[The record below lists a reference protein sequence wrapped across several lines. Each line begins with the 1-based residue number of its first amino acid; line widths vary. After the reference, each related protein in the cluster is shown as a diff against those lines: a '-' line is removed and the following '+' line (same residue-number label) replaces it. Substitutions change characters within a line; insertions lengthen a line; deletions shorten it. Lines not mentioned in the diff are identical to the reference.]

1 MLFKQI
7 SRFSALK
14 QRRMMKISV
23 ALLTILIIS
32 TVDVSFAQTSNIIHL
47 DAASNISSTNVIW
60 AKTYGEPADDRAF
73 YALPVQNG
81 FLVVGSSM
89 SVIANNPVGW
99 ILRLDDEGNAL
110 WNHTFLNGD
119 GTEVRYAVNL
129 TNGFLLVGN
138 QFLSG
143 DVNGYVARI
152 DDDGNL
158 LWEKTLGGKKID
170 KLFSGVASENGFAL
184 FGLTY
189 SYGGSGSAAWIVQLD
204 FNGDVV
210 WNKTFG
216 QSADSAFRAGV
227 LANDGCYVATGYIDT
242 DGSGNYD
249 FYLVKIDSDGD
260 EGWNKT
266 YGGADSEKAYSMAK
280 VVDSYVMVGEK
291 QSLVTST
298 DAWLIKVDVDGNL
311 LWDKTISGADA
322 DSPAYIT
329 PARDSGYL
337 VAGFTFSFGEGQRDF
352 WLFKINDNGQLM
364 FSCTH
369 GNEAFQEAYCVIE
382 AGDNKYIMVGWTDP
396 TNQPELV
403 GKATYDFYIVCLGVT
418 QSSDALALSP
428 HVYVGAVFLLLIAAI
443 VIGFNLRQK
452 GN

>member
-1 MLFKQI
+1 M
-7 SRFSALK
+7 K
-14 QRRMMKISV
+14 QRRMMKISI
-23 ALLTILIIS
+23 ALLAILIIS
-32 TVDVSFAQTSNIIHL
+32 AVGISFAQTSGTIHL
-47 DAASNISSTNVIW
+47 DDASNVSSTNVIW
-60 AKTYGEPADDRAF
+60 AKTYGGPADDRAF
-73 YALPVQNG
+73 YALPVQDG
-81 FLVVGSSM
+81 SLVVGSSM
-89 SVIANNPVGW
+89 SVMANSTVGW
-99 ILRLDDEGNAL
+99 ILRLNGEGNVL
-110 WNHTFLNGD
+110 WNQTFLNGD
-119 GTEVRYAVNL
+119 GTEVRCAINL

-152 DDDGNL
+152 DDEGNL

-170 KLFSGVASENGFAL
+170 KLFSGVAGENGFAL

-204 FNGDVV
+204 FDGDVV

-216 QSADSAFRAGV
+216 QSTDSSLRAGV
-227 LANDGCYVATGYIDT
+227 LAHDGGYVATGYIDT
-242 DGSGNYD
+242 EGSGDYD
-249 FYLVKIDSDGD
+249 FYLLKVNSDGD
-260 EGWNKT
+260 EVWNKT
-266 YGGADSEKAYSMAK
+266 YGGVDSEKGYSMAK
-280 VVDSYVMVGEK
+280 VFDGYVVVGEK
-291 QSLVTST
+291 QCLITSS

-329 PARDSGYL
+329 PARDGNYL

-352 WLFKINDNGQLM
+352 WLFKITDDGQLI

-369 GNEAFQEAYCVIE
+369 GNAAFQEAYCVIE
-382 AGDNKYIMVGWTDP
+382 ADDNKYIMVGWANP
-396 TNQPELV
+396 ENQPELV
-403 GKATYDFYIVCLGVT
+403 GKATYDFYIVCLSVT

-428 HVYVGAVFLLLIAAI
+428 HVYVGAVFLLLVAAI